1 MTVLLSVEGLSKRF
15 PTGSG
20 VIRAVDE
27 VSFSIDRGQTL
38 ALVGESG
45 CGKST
50 VAHMVLQLLR
60 ADSGRIVFDNQEI
73 SGKGAGGAAWRRQL
87 SIVFQNPYSSL
98 DPRMR
103 VKDIVAEPLIT
114 ANRLRGQALNE
125 RVARH
130 LDDVGIAPALMTR
143 FPHEFSGGQRQRIA
157 IARALALEPKL
168 LILDEPTA
176 ALDVSIQAQ
185 VLNLLQLLQKRLG
198 LSYLFISHN
207 LATVENI
214 ADRVLVM
221 YMGRLVEEGPVDQV
235 FSAPRHPYTQALLD
249 SVPTIRSGQRER
261 LKALPGEVPSA
272 LNPPLGC
279 SFASRC
285 SRATGECRASNPP
298 LVKYENDR
306 SSACHHPL

>member
-1 MTVLLSVEGLSKRF
+1 MTVLLSVEGLSKRYSAGG
-15 PTGSG
+15 GS
-20 VIRAVDE
+20 IRAADD
-27 VSFSIDRGQTL
+27 VSFTIDRGETL

-50 VAHMVLQLLR
+50 VAHMILQLLR
-60 ADSGRIVFDNQEI
+60 PDSGRIVFDNQEI
-73 SGKGAGGAAWRRQL
+73 SRRGAADTAWRRRL

-98 DPRMR
+98 NPRMR
-103 VKDIVAEPLIT
+103 VKDIVSEPLIT

-130 LDDVGIAPALMTR
+130 LDDVGIAPSLMRR

-157 IARALALEPKL
+157 IARALALEPEL

-185 VLNLLQLLQKRLG
+185 VLNLLQLLQRRLNLG
-198 LSYLFISHN
+198 YLFISHN
-207 LATVENI
+207 LATVENV

-221 YMGRLVEEGPVDQV
+221 YMGRLVEDGPVDKV
-235 FSAPRHPYTQALLD
+235 FSTPRHPYTQALLA
-249 SVPTIRSGQRER
+249 SVPSFRSAQRER
-261 LKALPGEVPSA
+261 LKAMPGEVPSA

-285 SRATGECRASNPP
+285 ARATGECRNSAPP
-298 LVKYENDR
+298 LVKYETGR
-306 SSACHHPL
+306 SCACHHPL

>member
-15 PTGSG
+15 STGG
-20 VIRAVDE
+20 GFIRAADE
-27 VSFSIDRGQTL
+27 VSFTIDRGQTL

-50 VAHMVLQLLR
+50 IAHMVLQLLR
-60 ADSGRIVFDNQEI
+60 PDSGRIIFDDQEI
-73 SGKGAGGAAWRRQL
+73 TGKGVRDSAWRRQL

-114 ANRLRGQALNE
+114 ANRLKGQALNQ

-130 LDDVGIAPALMTR
+130 LEDVGIAPALMSR

-185 VLNLLQLLQKRLG
+185 VLNLLQLLQRRLG

-235 FSAPRHPYTQALLD
+235 FRAPRHPYTQALLD
-249 SVPTIRSGQRER
+249 SVPTVGPAQRER

-279 SFASRC
+279 AFASRC
-285 SRATGECRASNPP
+285 ARATGECRNSTPP
-298 LVKYENDR
+298 LVKYENGR
-306 SSACHHPL
+306 SCACHHPI